1 MKLALEYA
9 KIINCTIKY
18 VNDSVEKWGIIY
30 ENGTGEGTLGSL
42 VGDKADIGFGNMA
55 KTFLNIC
62 GIIIIFSY
70 ATAHIFIIFHRYKEG
85 IY

>member
-1 MKLALEYA
+1 MKVALEYA

-55 KTFLNIC
+55 KIFLNISVELS
-62 GIIIIFSY
+62 SY
-70 ATAHIFIIFHRYKEG
+70 SATPLLISL
-85 IY
+85 